1 MKVYLIR
8 KDSGMDCSVEEVNS
22 LMAANLSSLIREG
35 FSAHREKSPVPLKGY
50 NSFGRSARLQMNVMI
65 EA

>member
-8 KDSGMDCSVEEVNS
+8 EDSGMDCSVEEVNY
-22 LMAANLSSLIREG
+22 LVAANLSSLMQEG
-35 FSAHREKSPVPLKGY
+35 SRPRREKSSAPLKGY